1 MWISPLRTLKC
12 KMNTTDCSMTFTIII
27 IWLLI
32 SLIPILCWNPIW
44 DKIWDRDNF
53 FLLSPWSWSHL
64 EDEMRGCTSMSH
76 WLTVRLFSFSFDFFL
91 WSLRKFEFLWSF
103 LCFESK
109 ASVVER
115 NQWITTFTL
124 KKKKRFTWILS
135 FLYQY
140 TTVLC
145 IHIACFLLSFI
156 LLSNILS
163 IEICSSALSS
173 TYLLAVTP
181 PFFFFHRMYSP
192 SI

>member
-124 KKKKRFTWILS
+124 KKKKIYLNS
-135 FLYQY
+135 FLSLPVYHSTLYTYSLFLVIFYSTEQY
-140 TTVLC
+140 
-145 IHIACFLLSFI
+145 S
-156 LLSNILS
+156 
-163 IEICSSALSS
+163 
-173 TYLLAVTP
+173 
-181 PFFFFHRMYSP
+181 
-192 SI
+192 